1 MAFSFLSRFRVKPE
15 KEADFLALVPQLE
28 EVSRREPWTL
38 AYKFYR
44 LEEPGMFAVYESFVD
59 EAADMKHQQNPE
71 GAALIGPMV
80 ECIDG
85 TYTRELLIDI
95 DAGEKA

>member
-1 MAFSFLSRFRVKPE
+1 MAFSFLSRFLVKPE
-15 KEADFLALVPQLE
+15 KEADFVALAPQLE

-44 LEEPGMFAVYESFVD
+44 LEEPGMFAVYESFID
-59 EAADMKHQQNPE
+59 EAADIKHQQNPE
-71 GAALIGPMV
+71 GAALISLMV

-95 DAGEKA
+95 DAGGKV

>member
-59 EAADMKHQQNPE
+59 ESADLKHQQNPE
-71 GAALIGPMV
+71 GAALIEPMV
-80 ECIDG
+80 ACIDG

-95 DAGEKA
+95 ATGEQA